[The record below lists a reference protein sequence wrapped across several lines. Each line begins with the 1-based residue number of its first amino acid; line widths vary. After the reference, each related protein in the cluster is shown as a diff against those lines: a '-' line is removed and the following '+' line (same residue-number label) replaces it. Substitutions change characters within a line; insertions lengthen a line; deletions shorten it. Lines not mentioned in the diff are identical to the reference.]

1 MDLLPT
7 LFYITKMSGQKNS
20 GSKGRKRESGVALR
34 HRRLITDLMDDLSR
48 EGKVEGV
55 HIGRVL
61 RKLGNGRVDVFYV
74 AMEKEKTFDKDGNDI
89 VKETPRSY
97 EKQAIIKGSFRGRGK
112 HSVWVE
118 QGGIVVV
125 SDTGL
130 GILEIVGMLSQEQ
143 LNAIAKT
150 SFVDERIL
158 KPVVVPGET
167 SQNDGIEF
175 ANESDSDCDIDDI

>member
-1 MDLLPT
+1 
-7 LFYITKMSGQKNS
+7 MSGQKNS

-74 AMEKEKTFDKDGNDI
+74 AMEKENTFDSSGNDI

-130 GILEIVGMLSQEQ
+130 GILEIVGMLTQEQ

-158 KPVVVPGET
+158 KPAAVAGPDT
-167 SQNDGIEF
+167 SDGIEF
-175 ANESDSDCDIDDI
+175 AEEESISDADIDDI